1 MLYHCIDYFG
11 FYDCHKSYNHLE
23 KRLNQMRKLKDTDIQ
38 NIWQRIKRLH
48 AEKENLRQIDR
59 QLIDYDCKR
68 NGFLVRRRDSK
79 FTSA

>member
-1 MLYHCIDYFG
+1 
-11 FYDCHKSYNHLE
+11 
-23 KRLNQMRKLKDTDIQ
+23 MRKLKDTDIQ

-48 AEKENLRQIDR
+48 AERENLRQIEN
-59 QLIDYDCKR
+59 QMIDHDIQR